1 MRLIVA
7 GSRTFSNKEKVFKN
21 LDNIYKHFPEL
32 EIVSGLAKG
41 PDSFGKQWAAVNRV
55 PCHEFPANWD
65 KYGKRAGFVRNEE
78 MAHFGDAALIYW
90 DGKSP
95 GSKSMIKLANEAGL
109 KVAVVYY

>member
-21 LDNIYKHFPEL
+21 LNKIYKHYPDL

-41 PDSFGKQWAAVNRV
+41 PDTMGKDWAKINNVK
-55 PCHEFPANWD
+55 CHDFPANWD
-65 KYGKRAGFVRNEE
+65 KYGKRAGFIRNEQ
-78 MAHFGDAALIYW
+78 MAHFADAALVYW

-95 GSKSMIKLANEAGL
+95 GSKSMIKLANEADL
-109 KVAVVYY
+109 NLAVVYY